1 MRHNTAGRKL
11 GRKTGHR
18 LAMFRNQLA
27 SLVASERIVTTV
39 AKAKELR
46 PLAERMIT
54 QGKRGTVHAR
64 RMVGRWV
71 PDRDLIKKIFDE
83 IAPRFASRPGGYLRI
98 VKLGSR
104 QGDGAEMA
112 ILEFVDYQLKASAS
126 KSSGGDTAKGK
137 KRRKA
142 AASAAAAGA
151 AGEQEAAAPSTEE
164 AKPAVKGKKPPAKT
178 KAAAGKDAIGAG
190 KKKAVAKAKPAKPT
204 AKPAAAKKK
213 ASAPKKIGGS

>member
-46 PLAERMIT
+46 PIAERVVT

-64 RMVGRWV
+64 RLVGRWV
-71 PDRDLIKKIFDE
+71 PDRELIKKVFDE

-112 ILEFVDYQLKASAS
+112 ILEFVDFQLK
-126 KSSGGDTAKGK
+126 SSTAKPSGDAGKGK
-137 KRRKA
+137 KGRKA
-142 AASAAAAGA
+142 AAPAT
-151 AGEQEAAAPSTEE
+151 AGEGNDETAEKSADAGDTGGGRKKKPS
-164 AKPAVKGKKPPAKT
+164 AKKPPAARSTKPAGKAATGGKT
-178 KAAAGKDAIGAG
+178 KAKAA
-190 KKKAVAKAKPAKPT
+190 AKPP
-204 AKPAAAKKK
+204 AAKKK
-213 ASAPKKIGGS
+213 TSAPKKIGGS

>member
-1 MRHNTAGRKL
+1 MRHNAAGRKL

-46 PLAERMIT
+46 PLAERMVT

-64 RMVGRWV
+64 RLVGRWV
-71 PDRDLIKKIFDE
+71 PDRELIKKLFDE
-83 IAPRFASRPGGYLRI
+83 IAPRFSSRPGGYLRI

-112 ILEFVDYQLKASAS
+112 ILEFVDYQLKS
-126 KSSGGDTAKGK
+126 KKAPPPAAESGKGK
-137 KRRKA
+137 RARQKGGA
-142 AASAAAAGA
+142 GEGETAAAAGEEGKKA
-151 AGEQEAAAPSTEE
+151 KTAKAKPTRKAAPK
-164 AKPAVKGKKPPAKT
+164 AAPKAKT
-178 KAAAGKDAIGAG
+178 KASPKS
-190 KKKAVAKAKPAKPT
+190 P
-204 AKPAAAKKK
+204 AAKKT
-213 ASAPKKIGGS
+213 STSKKIGGS

>member
-1 MRHNTAGRKL
+1 MRHNAAGRKL

-64 RMVGRWV
+64 RLVGRWV
-71 PDRDLIKKIFDE
+71 PDRGLVKKLFDE
-83 IAPRFASRPGGYLRI
+83 IAPRFASRSGGYLRI

-112 ILEFVDYQLKASAS
+112 ILEFVDFQLKSSAARS
-126 KSSGGDTAKGK
+126 AVDSGKAKK
-137 KRRKA
+137 KGRKA
-142 AASAAAAGA
+142 AGASETTEAAGA
-151 AGEQEAAAPSTEE
+151 EGSPEIAAGAEQTGSKRKAAGKAKTSTKV
-164 AKPAVKGKKPPAKT
+164 AKPSAKK
-178 KAAAGKDAIGAG
+178 AAGKDAP
-190 KKKAVAKAKPAKPT
+190 KSKPSVRSP
-204 AKPAAAKKK
+204 AAKKT
-213 ASAPKKIGGS
+213 STQKKIGGS